1 MNEREKIINNLIEI
15 IKKIVRSNE
24 VNSDSSTVNLPQWDS
39 LSYMAIISEV
49 EVVYHVLVTQDN
61 IENFDSIQSIADII
75 LSK

>member
-1 MNEREKIINNLIEI
+1 MNERKKIINNLIEI
-15 IKKIVRSNE
+15 IKKIVRSNA

-49 EVVYHVLVTQDN
+49 EVVYHVSVTQDN

>member
-24 VNSDSSTVNLPQWDS
+24 VNSGSSTVNLPQWDS

-49 EVVYHVLVTQDN
+49 EVVYDVSITQDN

-75 LSK
+75 LNK

>member
-1 MNEREKIINNLIEI
+1 MNERKKIINNLIEI
-15 IKKIVRSNE
+15 IKKIVRSNA

-49 EVVYHVLVTQDN
+49 EVVYHVSVTQDN
-61 IENFDSIQSIADII
+61 IENFDLIQSIADII

>member
-15 IKKIVRSNE
+15 IKKIVRSNA
-24 VNSDSSTVNLPQWDS
+24 VNSDSSTLNLPQWDS

-49 EVVYHVLVTQDN
+49 EFVYHVSVTQVN